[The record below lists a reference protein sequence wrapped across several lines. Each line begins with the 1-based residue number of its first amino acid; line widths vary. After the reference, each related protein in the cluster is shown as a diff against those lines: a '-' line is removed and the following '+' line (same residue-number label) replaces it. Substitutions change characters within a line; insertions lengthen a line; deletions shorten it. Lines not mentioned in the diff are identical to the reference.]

1 MPWGAC
7 VSQMSGRRA
16 GQGSQGVESQR
27 ATQARCALEGLHATV
42 QGQTRQRRASW
53 VKGEEGQNGTA
64 DTGSEQSPEMEERR
78 RAQADRRTG
87 ATFTLPDGRGRRGHR
102 RRGAR
107 PLWDSAPRRRRRPL
121 PEGLCP
127 SAARLVSNA
136 AAYQL
141 VRTRLLCHGAPHS
154 GAPALPASAA
164 SAAYVSTTRPS
175 ARLGEPDAALCY
187 AWKQHAL
194 QSARWG

>member
-1 MPWGAC
+1 
-7 VSQMSGRRA
+7 MSGLLAAESATRQSNALGGVRLTNDWEESRPRESRCRESA
-16 GQGSQGVESQR
+16 GDAGTLRFG
-27 ATQARCALEGLHATV
+27 GLHATV

-64 DTGSEQSPEMEERR
+64 DTGSEQSSEMEERR

-102 RRGAR
+102 RRGAK
-107 PLWDSAPRRRRRPL
+107 PLWDSATRRRRRPL

-136 AAYQL
+136 VAYQL
-141 VRTRLLCHGAPHS
+141 VPTRPLRNSAPS
-154 GAPALPASAA
+154 VPPALSPLRQLPRLMSVLPAHLLA
-164 SAAYVSTTRPS
+164 
-175 ARLGEPDAALCY
+175 
-187 AWKQHAL
+187 
-194 QSARWG
+194 